1 MNSPAP
7 NLPCGDPAF
16 VSSPNAEIL
25 VVMFHSFSSGRET
38 LADLISAVRE
48 ALGDNIDIYA
58 PNLPYGRLLDS
69 TGAGATVVNLVGK
82 LDAIWENKSGAKYH
96 TIIFV
101 GHSLG
106 GVLARR
112 VFLAGSLNPPD
123 YSDGFKI
130 RDELWDAI
138 SKQRGEEKSLPCEW
152 ATRVDR
158 LIMLATWDKGW
169 TISDRTSWF
178 YSIGLNILGLWGRVT
193 ELLGWRDNARGRT
206 MLDMRKGS
214 VFVAQTR
221 LLWMAYRRWHNDK
234 LRDRYNAS
242 GPVTPL
248 EPPPP
253 GQSQSPLVIQIIGA
267 KDNFVSPQDQV
278 DLDVEAIEWQDSE
291 SEKSQKKYILME
303 MEDTDHGGVVDF
315 SNALGRRSGFLL
327 TKVKEPAEV
336 LKKRR
341 KVFLDALTLDAP
353 RLEILS
359 ETPSFYFDRPAQLD
373 PYVKDVVFVMHGIR
387 DDGYWT
393 HRIAL
398 HVKKAEEN
406 RLKSDRKEALERR
419 PLVSCTPTY
428 GYFPMGAFVMPWI
441 RRQKVEWFMDLYVE
455 MRSRFPLA
463 KMHYVGHSNGTYLAA
478 DALERYRAARFGQ
491 IYFAGSVVNTN
502 FKWAEHIR
510 ERRVQRFH
518 NARGATDWVV
528 ALLPKSIDYLSDL
541 GGGGFDGFADAALG
555 DPRITE
561 SKKFATGEHSG
572 AIGEGHWRAI
582 GDFIVKGVTPPEP
595 QNLFAEKNR
604 WLALFSSLRIG
615 IPSALLFAAILIL
628 SPVSLVYG
636 AERALPA
643 AALIAALL
651 FVTWWVAPTPFL
663 RAIDAIKSFLLLLPL
678 PLIALSVLALLA
690 LLICFLDGWG
700 WAWRVGVA
708 YALLFISIAAV
719 RWREKLMPKIQRG
732 HIIAAGAVLVTCALV
747 ALLYYQFV
755 LFDGGSITLAGLSG
769 VALGISFAFVRF
781 VLTRF

>member
-1 MNSPAP
+1 M
-7 NLPCGDPAF
+7 L
-16 VSSPNAEIL
+16 
-25 VVMFHSFSSGRET
+25 HSFSSGRET
-38 LADLISAVRE
+38 LADLIGIVRE
-48 ALGDNIDIYA
+48 KLGDAADIFA
-58 PNLPYGRLLDS
+58 PTLPYGRPLDS
-69 TGAGATVVNLVGK
+69 SGAGATVVNLVGE
-82 LDAIWENKSGAKYH
+82 LDAIWEKKNGDKYDKV
-96 TIIFV
+96 IFI

-112 VFLAGSLNPPD
+112 IFLAGSLNPPD

-138 SKQRGEEKSLPCEW
+138 SKKRGEEKSLPCEW

-193 ELLGWRDNARGRT
+193 ELLGWRDSARGRT

-221 LLWMAYRRWHNDK
+221 LLWMAYRRWHNEK
-234 LRDRYNAS
+234 LRKRYNTS

-253 GQSQSPLVIQIIGA
+253 GQSESPLVIQIIGA
-267 KDNFVSPQDQV
+267 KDNFVSPQDQL
-278 DLDVEAIEWQDSE
+278 DLDVEAIEWQDGESE
-291 SEKSQKKYILME
+291 SSHKKYFLME

-336 LKKRR
+336 LEKRR
-341 KVFLDALTLDAP
+341 RIFRDALMLDASS
-353 RLEILS
+353 LEKLS
-359 ETPSFYFDRPAQLD
+359 ENPSFYFDRQAQLD
-373 PYVKDVVFVMHGIR
+373 PRVKDVVFVMHGIR

-393 HRIAL
+393 HRIAM
-398 HVKKAEEN
+398 HVKEAEGN
-406 RLKSDRKEALERR
+406 RLKSDCKEELEPK

-478 DALERYRAARFGQ
+478 DALERYPAARFGQ

-502 FKWAEHIR
+502 FKWAKHIH
-510 ERRVQRFH
+510 EQRVQRFH

-541 GGGGFDGFADAALG
+541 GGGGFDGFADAASG

-561 SKKFATGEHSG
+561 SEKFAAGEHSG

-582 GDFIVKGVTPPEP
+582 GDFIVNGVTPPEP
-595 QNLFAEKNR
+595 QNLFAERNF
-604 WLALFSSLRIG
+604 WLAILSSLRIG
-615 IPSALLFAAILIL
+615 IPSALLLAIILIL

-651 FVTWWVAPTPFL
+651 FVAWWVAPTHFL
-663 RAIDAIKSFLLLLPL
+663 RAIDAIKSFVLLLPL
-678 PLIALSVLALLA
+678 PLIALSLIALLA
-690 LLICFLDGWG
+690 LFVWFLDGWG
-700 WAWRVGVA
+700 WVERVGVA
-708 YALLFISIAAV
+708 YGLLFISIAVV
-719 RWREKLMPKIQRG
+719 RWREKLTPAISRG
-732 HIIAAGAVLVTCALV
+732 HVIATGAALVTG
-747 ALLYYQFV
+747 ALLMLVNYQFA
-755 LFDGGSITLAGLSG
+755 LLQDGSKMLAGLSG
-769 VALGISFAFVRF
+769 VALGVAFAFVRF

>member
-1 MNSPAP
+1 M
-7 NLPCGDPAF
+7 L
-16 VSSPNAEIL
+16 
-25 VVMFHSFSSGRET
+25 HSFSSGSET
-38 LADLISAVRE
+38 LADLISVVRE
-48 ALGDNIDIYA
+48 ELGDTIDIFA
-58 PNLPYGRLLDS
+58 PTLPYGRPLDS

-82 LDAIWENKSGAKYH
+82 LDAIWENKSGDKYAKV
-96 TIIFV
+96 IFI

-106 GVLARR
+106 GVIARR
-112 VFLAGSLNPPD
+112 IFLAGSLNPPD

-130 RDELWDAI
+130 RDELWGPI
-138 SKQRGEEKSLPCEW
+138 SKQRGEEKNLPCEW
-152 ATRVDR
+152 APRVDR
-158 LIMLATWDKGW
+158 LILLATWDKGW

-193 ELLGWRDNARGRT
+193 ELLGWRDSARGRT

-214 VFVAQTR
+214 LFIAQTR
-221 LLWMAYRRWHNDK
+221 LLWMAYRRWHNNK
-234 LRDRYNAS
+234 LRNRYNAS

-248 EPPPP
+248 DRPPLE
-253 GQSQSPLVIQIIGA
+253 QSASPIVVQIIGA

-278 DLDVEAIEWQDSE
+278 DMDVEAIEWQDGESE
-291 SEKSQKKYILME
+291 SSQKKYFLME

-315 SNALGRRSGFLL
+315 SNALGRRRGFLL
-327 TKVKEPAEV
+327 TKVNEPAEV

-341 KVFLDALTLDAP
+341 KVFRDALMLDAP
-353 RLEILS
+353 SLEDLS
-359 ETPSFYFDRPAQLD
+359 ENPSFYFDRQAQLD
-373 PYVKDVVFVMHGIR
+373 PCVKDVVFVMHGIR

-393 HRIAL
+393 HRIARSA
-398 HVKKAEEN
+398 KEAEEYPITGDHN
-406 RLKSDRKEALERR
+406 EKLERK

-478 DALERYRAARFGQ
+478 DALERYPAARLGR
-491 IYFAGSVVNTN
+491 IYFAGSVVNAN
-502 FKWAEHIR
+502 FKWAKHI
-510 ERRVQRFH
+510 EEQRVQRFH

-541 GGGGFDGFADAALG
+541 GGGGFDGFADAASG

-561 SKKFATGEHSG
+561 SKKLATGEHSG

-582 GDFIVKGVTPPEP
+582 GDFIVNGVTPPEP
-595 QNLFAEKNR
+595 QNLFAEKHR

-643 AALIAALL
+643 AALTAALL
-651 FVTWWVAPTPFL
+651 FIAWWFAATPFL
-663 RAIDAIKSFLLLLPL
+663 RAIDAIKSLILRLPV
-678 PLIALSVLALLA
+678 PLIALSLIALLG

-700 WAWRVGVA
+700 WALRVGAA
-708 YALLFISIAAV
+708 YGLLFISIAAV
-719 RWREKLMPKIQRG
+719 RWREKLMPAISRG
-732 HIIAAGAVLVTCALV
+732 RVITIGATLVFGALLVLVH
-747 ALLYYQFV
+747 YQFD
-755 LFDGGSITLAGLSG
+755 LLQNGSKTLAGLSG
-769 VALGISFAFVRF
+769 VALGLAFAFVRF